1 MQYVEQQ
8 HYARSTLFY
17 VLPTAS
23 NISQELFVVPS
34 LLPVNTEVN
43 ISGRLHSMHQI
54 QLHIRDDNV
63 GLEAVE
69 NRTIVLSA
77 IPSQSCHNLQFG
89 NTQILIKDDDSKK
102 LRFTLLTSHLCNNFI
117 LGTYLN
123 FQYVKQKSL
132 KLSKSARSDV
142 RIQTC
147 LEPI

>member
-1 MQYVEQQ
+1 MQYKEQQ
-8 HYARSTLFY
+8 HCARSTLFY
-17 VLPTAS
+17 VLPAAS

-43 ISGRLHSMHQI
+43 ISGRLHSTHQI

-77 IPSQSCHNLQFG
+77 ISQSCHNLQSG

-102 LRFTLLTSHLCNNFI
+102 LRFTLLTSHLCNDFT

-132 KLSKSARSDV
+132 KLSKYARSDV

>member
-1 MQYVEQQ
+1 M
-8 HYARSTLFY
+8 
-17 VLPTAS
+17 
-23 NISQELFVVPS
+23 VPS

-77 IPSQSCHNLQFG
+77 ISQSCHNLQFG

-102 LRFTLLTSHLCNNFI
+102 LRFTLLPISVMIYSRHLP
-117 LGTYLN
+117 
-123 FQYVKQKSL
+123 Q
-132 KLSKSARSDV
+132 LSVCKTEV
-142 RIQTC
+142 T
-147 LEPI
+147 ETE

>member
-77 IPSQSCHNLQFG
+77 ISQSCHNLQFG

-102 LRFTLLTSHLCNNFI
+102 LRFTLLPISVMIYSRHLP
-117 LGTYLN
+117 
-123 FQYVKQKSL
+123 Q
-132 KLSKSARSDV
+132 LSVCKTEV
-142 RIQTC
+142 T
-147 LEPI
+147 ETE